1 MTRLTLIATA
11 LSFCAGAALAENP
24 IADHAELWDK
34 QRAKS
39 SAERAEKKAEVEKPQ
54 QAAQGA
60 EAETTDTNLATE

>member
-11 LSFCAGAALAENP
+11 LSLCAGAALAENP
-24 IADHAELWDK
+24 IADHAELWDQ

-39 SAERAEKKAEVEKPQ
+39 SAERAEKKAEVEKPK

-60 EAETTDTNLATE
+60 EAETADTDLATE